1 MARNDGVDRT
11 TVRNQPRT
19 ESNIADAE
27 AHNER
32 QKACYR
38 NEDIVPERSH
48 MNIHFKTPSGSYQE
62 MFRQMEQ
69 DGTISTRGLKQDAVH
84 YGELVF
90 DVNSAYFHNHGG
102 YEFAQAFYAEAYRA
116 AVDIVGGEQYILSAV
131 MHADERNQG
140 MSKALGYDV
149 WHYHLHVVYV
159 PVVEK
164 QILWSKRCK
173 DPALVGTVK
182 ETVMQISHSK
192 KWQSRPVLDE
202 FGEPL
207 RTKTGKIVLKKSY
220 SILQDQYHDAM
231 FAAGYTDVERGERG
245 STEEHLTTVQ
255 FKVMKEQEA
264 LDAIMAQQQSAE
276 QAVHLAQAN
285 REEAEHEVEAAKRK
299 IDALAKSDKEVKAFV
314 QSLGSAG
321 ELLPDT
327 GMLETARSYRENK
340 ALPVIKKLVRKL
352 REVYALLVNAR
363 QKNNDMHR
371 ETAYWKRK
379 AEPNELM
386 QEKVSKLNRLTRT
399 LGSDEIDR
407 LLSQRSAHEH
417 SWRKAWD
424 NER

>member
-1 MARNDGVDRT
+1 MSQMLRT
-11 TVRNQPRT
+11 TLRLDLDKPASANAVALLRQLH
-19 ESNIADAE
+19 AE
-27 AHNER
+27 RGLSYSAL
-32 QKACYR
+32 
-38 NEDIVPERSH
+38 IVP
-48 MNIHFKTPSGSYQE
+48 
-62 MFRQMEQ
+62 
-69 DGTISTRGLKQDAVH
+69 AV
-84 YGELVF
+84 
-90 DVNSAYFHNHGG
+90 NAY
-102 YEFAQAFYAEAYRA
+102 
-116 AVDIVGGEQYILSAV
+116 
-131 MHADERNQG
+131 
-140 MSKALGYDV
+140 
-149 WHYHLHVVYV
+149 
-159 PVVEK
+159 
-164 QILWSKRCK
+164 
-173 DPALVGTVK
+173 
-182 ETVMQISHSK
+182 
-192 KWQSRPVLDE
+192 
-202 FGEPL
+202 
-207 RTKTGKIVLKKSY
+207 
-220 SILQDQYHDAM
+220 YHDAM

-386 QEKVSKLNRLTRT
+386 IVSY
-399 LGSDEIDR
+399 
-407 LLSQRSAHEH
+407 
-417 SWRKAWD
+417 
-424 NER
+424 